1 MRESSGGE
9 SKTKGDK
16 GEKQRCMYACLVQ
29 ISFSVSLMF
38 FVLMTVEHRWVEGS
52 CDPDGKQVMRP
63 LCTNSTPTHE
73 FFFLKKTESVV
84 FISCKGYL
92 FFLKSNVFIFSPRSK
107 TAVL

>member
-1 MRESSGGE
+1 MRESS
-9 SKTKGDK
+9 GDK

-73 FFFLKKTESVV
+73 FFFFKENRECSL
-84 FISCKGYL
+84 YL
-92 FFLKSNVFIFSPRSK
+92 LQRILILFKI
-107 TAVL
+107 

>member
-16 GEKQRCMYACLVQ
+16 GEKQSCMYACLVQ

-38 FVLMTVEHRWVEGS
+38 LVLMTVEHRWVEGS

-73 FFFLKKTESVV
+73 VFFKENRECSL
-84 FISCKGYL
+84 YL
-92 FFLKSNVFIFSPRSK
+92 LQRILILFKI
-107 TAVL
+107 